1 MDRIGVDGEWN
12 PAIHSFQEQKI
23 ALLQV
28 GNEDQVFLFDMIKM
42 VGFEEFNV
50 LMTAVFQNVMI
61 IGLAFNNDTQMLKK
75 EGLTFANNID

>member
-1 MDRIGVDGEWN
+1 
-12 PAIHSFQEQKI
+12 
-23 ALLQV
+23 
-28 GNEDQVFLFDMIKM
+28 MIKM